1 MVHPKLNNPPIEE
14 ALIDVRVR
22 ARPDVTSEQL
32 QAIFDSVADQLP
44 KKEALRTM
52 RARIR
57 LESTQELVQRS
68 SSDNG
73 WLFKSADDLILLQC
87 RLDGMTLN
95 RLRPYSGFVDL
106 FERFRAYW
114 QVYRDVARPQLV
126 TRLALRYINRFQ
138 VPAEGVV
145 ADYLKYAP
153 GQLSSDLFTTGF
165 TQTTTHAYRD
175 WNGRVNLTTALAPSL
190 HDSATSMIVDIDA
203 YCEDGFADKDL
214 EECFQRLHSAKNEIF
229 FAVVGDRA
237 LESFK

>member
-32 QAIFDSVADQLP
+32 EVIYDSVADQLP

-73 WLFKSADDLILLQC
+73 WLFKSTDDLLLLQC

-95 RLRPYSGFVDL
+95 RLRPYSGFADL

-114 QVYRDVARPQLV
+114 HVYRDAARPLLA

-138 VPAEGVV
+138 VPAEGR
-145 ADYLKYAP
+145 
-153 GQLSSDLFTTGF
+153 GCGLSQVRARTTF
-165 TQTTTHAYRD
+165 
-175 WNGRVNLTTALAPSL
+175 
-190 HDSATSMIVDIDA
+190 I
-203 YCEDGFADKDL
+203 
-214 EECFQRLHSAKNEIF
+214 
-229 FAVVGDRA
+229 
-237 LESFK
+237 